1 MSKVK
6 QAAHCGAP
14 PVLLY
19 PDEIHVLAQADSR
32 IRYCVRITHPEASV
46 DNRVHRVVLI
56 HAQCVGLCKIIK

>member
-6 QAAHCGAP
+6 QA
-14 PVLLY
+14 VRRLFFY
-19 PDEIHVLAQADSR
+19 IPDEIHVLAQADSR